1 MAWLLDTN
9 VLSELR
15 KPKAEKRVLD
25 FIASTPISQLYVSVI
40 SLAEVRYGIEL
51 CADPQ
56 KRSAL
61 EDWLTFKVRPMFNP
75 QRTLSVTEDI
85 ILRWRIM
92 LEAGRRIGHTFS
104 QPDLI
109 IAATAAHHS
118 LTVVSRDQIHY
129 ERARVPVLNPWTE
142 G

>member
-1 MAWLLDTN
+1 
-9 VLSELR
+9 LR
-15 KPKAEKRVLD
+15 KPKAVKRVLD
-25 FIASTPISQLYVSVI
+25 FLASTPISQLYVSVI
-40 SLAEVRYGIEL
+40 SLAEVRNSIEL
-51 CADPQ
+51 CPDPQ
-56 KRSAL
+56 KRSVL

-75 QRTLSVTEDI
+75 QRTLSVTEDM

-92 LEAGRRIGHTFS
+92 LEAGRGIGHTCS

-129 ERARVPVLNPWTE
+129 ERARVPVLNPWAE